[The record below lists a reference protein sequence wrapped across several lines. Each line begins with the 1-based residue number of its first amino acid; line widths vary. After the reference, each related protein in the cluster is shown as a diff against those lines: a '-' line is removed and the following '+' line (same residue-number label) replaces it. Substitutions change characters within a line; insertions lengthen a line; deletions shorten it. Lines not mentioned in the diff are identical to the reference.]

1 MTSPAEHAAT
11 VNEALG
17 LYRSM
22 ILAGE
27 RQSTQSITAHD
38 AAQASLTALRSEA
51 ERANELQQSIKTIV
65 KEDGVV
71 VIRLRNRAE
80 AAETRANE
88 LEREVEQL
96 NARWRQHMDFC
107 PRPPA

>member
-1 MTSPAEHAAT
+1 MTPAEHATT
-11 VNEALG
+11 VAKYVLGEELRTFEGMTHALD
-17 LYRSM
+17 S
-22 ILAGE
+22 LAW
-27 RQSTQSITAHD
+27 
-38 AAQASLTALRSEA
+38 LRREA